1 MTILKCILSAIIGYL
16 LGNIPCGILIGRAFG
31 IKDVR
36 KHGSGNSGTTNVLRT
51 AGWVPSV
58 LTLFFDCL
66 KGYIGCMIGRAL
78 AGDLGMLLGGFF
90 AVVGH
95 DFPVFMGF
103 KGGKGIATS
112 LALILAINPWLGW
125 AELLTE
131 IVVVAIT
138 RYMSIASIVTAIA
151 FPVFTAIL
159 CRGRENYGLF
169 VLFAIM
175 AAALALFQHRGN
187 IQRLMKGEENRLDF
201 AKITKVS
208 QKVMKNMKGKK

>member
-1 MTILKCILSAIIGYL
+1 MIFKYILSAVIGYL
-16 LGNIPCGILIGRAFG
+16 LGNIPSGVLIGRAFG
-31 IKDVR
+31 ISDVR

-58 LTLFFDCL
+58 LTLLCDCL
-66 KGYIGCMIGRAL
+66 KGYIGCLIGRAL
-78 AGDLGMLLGGFF
+78 GGDLGMLLGGFF

-112 LALILAINPWLGW
+112 LALIIAIHPGLAL

-138 RYMSIASIVTAIA
+138 RYMSIASLITAVA

-169 VLFAIM
+169 VFFATITG
-175 AAALALFQHRGN
+175 ALAIFQHRSN
-187 IQRLMKGEENRLDF
+187 IQRLLKGEENRLDF
-201 AKITKVS
+201 EKINRIS
-208 QKVMKNMKGKK
+208 RKVMSGRKNKP